1 MTEASP
7 PTAASP
13 RPSAWSRWTAL
24 LATREAATSLALTR
38 IALGTSLVAHVAHML
53 ASGIDALAW
62 TDRAFGGFRVL
73 NATPFAEATPGL
85 AHAVGLVTLV
95 SGILFATGTFTRLTT
110 VTTWLGFRWLG
121 DLNGHAGGSY
131 DEVFLDVLFV
141 LIWSRCGQALSV
153 DAWRARAAGTPEA
166 LVPAWPRWVIVG
178 QLVTIY
184 ASTGLQKVSAGW
196 LPVGPRDAL
205 WYILHQPDW
214 QRRAFTVPPWAF
226 PLTQFATAFTWVW
239 EVGAPV
245 LLLAFWWRRTRTRG
259 GWLRAQANR
268 LDLRA
273 WWLVAG
279 VALHLGI
286 ESLLEV
292 GGFSWAM
299 LSLYACAWHPDEWA
313 RVGRR
318 LQEKGRTGTR

>member
-1 MTEASP
+1 MKGS
-7 PTAASP
+7 TAT
-13 RPSAWSRWTAL
+13 SAWARWTAL
-24 LATREAATSLALTR
+24 LTTREPATSLALTR
-38 IALGTSLVAHVAHML
+38 MALGTALVAHLAHML
-53 ASGIDALAW
+53 ATGIDALAW

-73 NATPFAEATPGL
+73 NAAPFAHATPGL
-85 AHAVGLVTLV
+85 AQGVALATLM
-95 SGILFATGTFTRLTT
+95 SGVLFAMGACTRVTT
-110 VTTWLGFRWLG
+110 ITTWLGFRWLG

-141 LIWSRCGQALSV
+141 LVWSGCGESLSV
-153 DAWRARAAGTPEA
+153 DAWRARRAGRPEA

-184 ASTGLQKVSAGW
+184 LSTGLQKVSAGW
-196 LPVGPRDAL
+196 LPIGSRDAL

-214 QRRAFTVPPWAF
+214 QRTAFTVPTWAF
-226 PLTQFATAFTWVW
+226 PLTQAATAFTWFW
-239 EVGAPV
+239 EVGAPI

-273 WWLVAG
+273 GWMMVG
-279 VALHLGI
+279 VLLHLGI
-286 ESLLEV
+286 ECVLEV

-299 LSLYACAWHPDEWA
+299 LSLYFCAWHPDEWA
-313 RVGRR
+313 RAARSLRERGHRAHR
-318 LQEKGRTGTR
+318 

>member
-1 MTEASP
+1 MSAS
-7 PTAASP
+7 TAT
-13 RPSAWSRWTAL
+13 SAGARWTAL
-24 LATREAATSLALTR
+24 LTTREPATSLALTR
-38 IALGTSLVAHVAHML
+38 MALGTALVAHLAHML
-53 ASGIDALAW
+53 ATGIDALAW

-73 NATPFAEATPGL
+73 NAAPFAHATPGL
-85 AHAVGLVTLV
+85 AQGVALATVM
-95 SGILFATGTFTRLTT
+95 SGVLFTMGAFTRVTT
-110 VTTWLGFRWLG
+110 ITTWLGFRWLG

-131 DEVFLDVLFV
+131 DEVFIDVLFV
-141 LIWSRCGQALSV
+141 LVWSGCGESLSV
-153 DAWRARAAGTPEA
+153 DAWRARRAGRPDA

-184 ASTGLQKVSAGW
+184 LSTGLQKVSAGW
-196 LPVGPRDAL
+196 LPIGPRDAL

-214 QRRAFTVPPWAF
+214 QRTAFTVPTWAF
-226 PLTQFATAFTWVW
+226 PLTQAATAFTWVW
-239 EVGAPV
+239 EVGAPI

-273 WWLVAG
+273 GWMMVG
-279 VALHLGI
+279 VLLHLGI

-313 RVGRR
+313 RAARSLRKRGHRA
-318 LQEKGRTGTR
+318 